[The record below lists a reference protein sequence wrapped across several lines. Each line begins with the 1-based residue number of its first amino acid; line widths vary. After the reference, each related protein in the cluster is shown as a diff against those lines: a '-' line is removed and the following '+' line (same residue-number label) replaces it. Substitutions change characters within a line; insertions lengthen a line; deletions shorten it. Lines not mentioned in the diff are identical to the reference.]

1 MSPQAVGGAERAAT
15 QGSTQSPIIDQGL
28 ELLSEDEAV
37 RLLAGGVVGRIGIT
51 IGALPA
57 IFPVNYRLI
66 DGVIIFRTAPG
77 SKMSA
82 AAGGSVV
89 AFEVDDWQ
97 LDDRSGW
104 SVLAVGRATVV
115 DDGALAD
122 QALAAHLEPFVD
134 GARNVLVRIEPT
146 FVSGRRLVH
155 GLEPLMWIDRTAAD
169 HKARR
174 DVACARPRQFQL
186 SRALR
191 RDIPYAPTIDASR
204 QDVGMP
210 ANQSSY
216 AGSARPARR
225 PVMVMGSTANHRSRR
240 PDAHGRTLSRWR
252 RWPPTSAAS
261 VISLAIPVTSTYQP
275 ERDAAL

>member
-1 MSPQAVGGAERAAT
+1 MSPEAVGGAERAAT

-66 DGVIIFRTAPG
+66 DGVIVFRTAPG

-134 GARNVLVRIEPT
+134 GAWNVLVRIEPT

-155 GLEPLMWIDRTAAD
+155 GLEPLT
-169 HKARR
+169 
-174 DVACARPRQFQL
+174 
-186 SRALR
+186 
-191 RDIPYAPTIDASR
+191 
-204 QDVGMP
+204 G
-210 ANQSSY
+210 
-216 AGSARPARR
+216 
-225 PVMVMGSTANHRSRR
+225 
-240 PDAHGRTLSRWR
+240 
-252 RWPPTSAAS
+252 
-261 VISLAIPVTSTYQP
+261 
-275 ERDAAL
+275 